1 MKVIFRNEMLI
12 LVPVE
17 PEESSALTRWKADHR
32 GHSFILAT
40 DQGSG
45 LMLRDLGDP
54 RLNQPINVTSRH
66 PSKTIQ
72 LIGNFADT
80 PFELDGQR
88 YCSVESFWQSLKC
101 RCESDRQRIAALP
114 GPGAKLAARE
124 FPNTESF
131 QYCGAEILV
140 GSFAHWDLMQRAS
153 RAKFEQNPRALAALV
168 STFPHP
174 LVHRLKGDSRTIPG
188 DVMARIWLGLRH
200 QYCQAQL
207 AAQAE
212 Q

>member
-66 PSKTIQ
+66 PSKRIQ

-101 RCESDRQRIAALP
+101 RCENWPHANFQTRNHFSIAAQRSLW
-114 GPGAKLAARE
+114 GLSLTGTSC
-124 FPNTESF
+124 NVH
-131 QYCGAEILV
+131 AEQSLNKIL
-140 GSFAHWDLMQRAS
+140 GH
-153 RAKFEQNPRALAALV
+153 
-168 STFPHP
+168 
-174 LVHRLKGDSRTIPG
+174 
-188 DVMARIWLGLRH
+188 LRH
-200 QYCQAQL
+200 LSARSRIHWYIG
-207 AAQAE
+207 
-212 Q
+212 